1 MSKVHLRTSRGIA
14 CGRWAAGQQIVTTS
28 KPGHV
33 TCRACMNTRI
43 YAAVE
48 AAAAIETTPAEAGT
62 RHQEQP

>member
-1 MSKVHLRTSRGIA
+1 MRVHLRTSRGIA

-48 AAAAIETTPAEAGT
+48 AAAEAGT